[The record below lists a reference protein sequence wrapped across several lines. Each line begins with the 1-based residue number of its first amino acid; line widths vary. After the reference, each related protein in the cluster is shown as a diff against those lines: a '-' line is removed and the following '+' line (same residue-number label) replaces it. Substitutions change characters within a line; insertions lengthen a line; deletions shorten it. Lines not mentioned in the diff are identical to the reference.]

1 MMAIAFK
8 TKKEAKAAVP
18 FGAERV
24 IETSLFGREF
34 QDGQHAVVVSLA
46 PDRIRN
52 VFATITVKDGKVIRV
67 K

>member
-18 FGAERV
+18 FGEERV
-24 IETSLFGREF
+24 IETSFFGREF
-34 QDGQHAVVVSLA
+34 KDGEHSVVVSLK

-52 VFATITVKDGKVIRV
+52 SFARITVKGGKVV
-67 K
+67 KVA